1 MASMG
6 KKQKQVAATLMLALV
21 VLAAA
26 PGGARA
32 ACQASQLA
40 VCASAILSGAKPSGE
55 CCGNLRAQQG
65 CFCQYAKDPTYGQY
79 IRSPHA
85 RDTLTSCG
93 LAVPHC

>member
-1 MASMG
+1 
-6 KKQKQVAATLMLALV
+6 
-21 VLAAA
+21 A
-26 PGGARA
+26 PGGAHA

-55 CCGNLRAQQG
+55 CCGN
-65 CFCQYAKDPTYGQY
+65 

-85 RDTLTSCG
+85 RDTLQSCG

>member
-1 MASMG
+1 MAGMG
-6 KKQKQVAATLMLALV
+6 KQQVVAALMLALV

-26 PGGARA
+26 PGGAHA
-32 ACQASQLA
+32 ACRASQLA